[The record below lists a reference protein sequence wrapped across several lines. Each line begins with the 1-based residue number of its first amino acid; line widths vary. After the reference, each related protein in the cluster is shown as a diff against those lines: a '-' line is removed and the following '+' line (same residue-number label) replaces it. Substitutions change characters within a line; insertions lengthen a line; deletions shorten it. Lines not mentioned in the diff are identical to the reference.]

1 MLGRKEHGFTLL
13 EALISILVISF
24 GLLGLAGALT
34 LSMQNNASSA
44 LRSKAIALA
53 YDMGDRMRANT
64 GGFSNGD
71 YNSLTGT
78 PSDPGCI
85 STGCTPTQLAQYD
98 FWAWRQ
104 DLAAQLPGG
113 VGVVCVDSTLE
124 STATAAAPACDGIGQ
139 SVAVKVWWTDDKSGT
154 PKLFSTLVRP

>member
-1 MLGRKEHGFTLL
+1 VLGRKERGFTLL

-44 LRSKAIALA
+44 LRTKAIALA

-64 GGFSNGD
+64 GGYGNGGYSN
-71 YNSLTGT
+71 LTGT
-78 PSDPGCI
+78 PSNPGCI
-85 STGCTPTQLAQYD
+85 ATGCTPAQVAQYD

-104 DLAAQLPGG
+104 DLTAQLPGG
-113 VGVVCVDSTLE
+113 VGVVCLDSTPDDGT
-124 STATAAAPACDGIGQ
+124 SAAPACDGAGQ
-139 SVAVKVWWTDDKSGT
+139 TVAVKVWWTDDKTGSL
-154 PKLFSTLVRP
+154 KRFSTLVRP

>member
-1 MLGRKEHGFTLL
+1 MLSRKEHGFTLL

-64 GGFSNGD
+64 GGYSNGD

-78 PSDPGCI
+78 PSNPGCI
-85 STGCTPTQLAQYD
+85 SAGCTPAQLAQYD

-113 VGVVCVDSTLE
+113 TGVVCLDSAPDDGTI
-124 STATAAAPACDGIGQ
+124 AAPACDGVGQ
-139 SVAVKVWWTDDKSGT
+139 SVAVKVWWTDDKTGT
-154 PKLFSTLVRP
+154 PKLFSMWVRP